1 MEMFEV
7 YGYKNGFCEH
17 IDTVFFVKG
26 YSAKEVRESLI
37 RCDGFDQNIEV
48 VYAYAS
54 AGSN

>member
-7 YGYKNGFCEH
+7 YGYNNGFCEH

-37 RCDGFDQNIEV
+37 QRDGFDTDIEV
-48 VYAYAS
+48 VYAHP
-54 AGSN
+54 